1 MKPKRLIIIG
11 GGGHVKILI
20 DAIRSTGLYRIEG
33 ILDSN
38 LKKGMKILGVPV
50 LGTDSFLSRHKT
62 DRNKFLLAMG
72 IGSVAAT
79 DKRKIVYE
87 KFTQAGFRFP
97 LIIHA
102 RAYVPKGTR
111 CGDGTQVMA
120 NVVMHPDVTIGE
132 NVIINTGAII
142 SHDCDIASHSHISLN
157 AVLGGGVAIG
167 ERSHIGIGAKVLQG
181 IRIGKRV
188 TVGAG
193 AVVINNVKDGE
204 TVVGIPAK
212 NIK

>member
-1 MKPKRLIIIG
+1 
-11 GGGHVKILI
+11 
-20 DAIRSTGLYRIEG
+20 
-33 ILDSN
+33 
-38 LKKGMKILGVPV
+38 
-50 LGTDSFLSRHKT
+50 
-62 DRNKFLLAMG
+62 
-72 IGSVAAT
+72 
-79 DKRKIVYE
+79 
-87 KFTQAGFRFP
+87 
-97 LIIHA
+97 
-102 RAYVPKGTR
+102 
-111 CGDGTQVMA
+111 
-120 NVVMHPDVTIGE
+120 
-132 NVIINTGAII
+132 
-142 SHDCDIASHSHISLN
+142 LN